1 MASVTWSYSSLKTF
15 EQCPKKYY
23 HLRIVKDV
31 KDEGGEAMSYGTE
44 MHKAAEDYVKL
55 DTPLPPKFK
64 VFKPLLESVKNI
76 KGKKYCELKLGVK
89 QTQGGYEPCGFFDK
103 DVWWRGVADLVS
115 IEGNVA
121 YSIDYKTGKN
131 AKYADTKQLDAI
143 AAALFTHFPEVKRI
157 KSALLYVVS
166 EEFVPK
172 EHVAQDKDK
181 YFEAFQPELDR
192 LAMAQDSGVWNAV
205 SGPLCRYC
213 PVETCEH
220 NSKKYKR

>member
-1 MASVTWSYSSLKTF
+1 MVSVTWSYSSLKTF

-31 KDEGGEAMSYGTE
+31 KDEGGEAMSYGRD

-64 VFKPLLESVKNI
+64 VFGPVLKSVKDLAGE
-76 KGKKYCELKLGVK
+76 KHCELKLGVK
-89 QTQGGYEPCGFFDK
+89 QTVDGYAPCGFFDK
-103 DVWWRGVADLVS
+103 DVWWRGIADLVS
-115 IEGNVA
+115 INGDTA

-131 AKYADTKQLDAI
+131 AKYADTKQLDAV
-143 AAALFTHFPEVKRI
+143 AAALFTHFPGVKRV

-166 EEFVPK
+166 EEFIPK
-172 EHVAQDKDK
+172 EHVMEKKDK
-181 YFEAFQPELDR
+181 YFEAFRPELER
-192 LAMAQDSGVWNAV
+192 LAVAQESGVWNAL

-220 NSKKYKR
+220 NTKHTRR